1 MIVRPQSSVSLLL
14 LLAWLPVLRTSPPN
28 IVVVLADDLGWG
40 DVGWNNEAM
49 ADVTRSLTR
58 LARSGVRLTQYY
70 VQQVCTPSRSAL
82 LTGMYPYHI
91 GRQKRAL
98 KAAFHGIISHQSHSV

>member
-1 MIVRPQSSVSLLL
+1 MVISLL
-14 LLAWLPVLRTSPPN
+14 LLAWLPVLSASRPN
-28 IVVVLADDLGWG
+28 IVLVLADDLGWG

-49 ADVTRSLTR
+49 VDVTRSLSR
-58 LARSGVRLTQYY
+58 LAREGILLSQYY
-70 VQQVCTPSRSAL
+70 VQPACSPSRSAL

-98 KAAFHGIISHQSHSV
+98 KGGFYRVI

>member
-1 MIVRPQSSVSLLL
+1 MLVRTLLL
-14 LLAWLPVLRTSPPN
+14 VLRLTWLVVPISPTSPRPN
-28 IVVVLADDLGWG
+28 IVLVLADDLGWG

-49 ADVTRSLTR
+49 ADVTSSLSK
-58 LARSGVRLTQYY
+58 LAREGVLLSQYY

-98 KAAFHGIISHQSHSV
+98 KAGFHCIISS